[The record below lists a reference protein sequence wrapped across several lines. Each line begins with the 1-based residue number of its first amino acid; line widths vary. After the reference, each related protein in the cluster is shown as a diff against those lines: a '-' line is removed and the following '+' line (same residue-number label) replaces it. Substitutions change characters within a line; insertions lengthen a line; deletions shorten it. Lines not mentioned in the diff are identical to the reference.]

1 MHAYI
6 LRLINQNKNYLV
18 YMNMYIFLKV
28 EYLNKKI
35 IKNIIFQ
42 LLLSLLLKQ
51 PGVLFHC
58 DDLK

>member
-51 PGVLFHC
+51 SGVLFHC